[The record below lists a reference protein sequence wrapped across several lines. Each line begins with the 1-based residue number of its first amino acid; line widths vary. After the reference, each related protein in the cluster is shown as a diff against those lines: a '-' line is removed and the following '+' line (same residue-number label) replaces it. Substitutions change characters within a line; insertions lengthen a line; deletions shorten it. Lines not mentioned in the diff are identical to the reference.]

1 MASKMVSS
9 PMYTFRGTMDSQVV
23 NHFCLNVMCFL
34 AVSCHKLSLPRC
46 ACLRSV
52 RVLPS
57 LRPPGSKARGLTLVR
72 ATSQVDTSAVPSS
85 KETVPDTEISI
96 TKTSF
101 GTIGLTVGT
110 ALLSYG
116 FGAYFTI
123 LPGSEWSAIM
133 LTYGFPLAV
142 IGFAL
147 KYAELKP
154 VACVTY
160 KDAFLLRES
169 QATDI
174 LKQVRSDVTRY
185 RYGDEQHLE
194 EALKRIFRYGQGG
207 GISRRYAPRLQNI
220 REEVRGEGRYTLTL
234 VFEAKNL
241 KLSDFEDRQAKFQS
255 FFGPGVIAEI
265 AAGEKADFYEVR
277 LISSDLATTST

>member
-1 MASKMVSS
+1 
-9 PMYTFRGTMDSQVV
+9 
-23 NHFCLNVMCFL
+23 
-34 AVSCHKLSLPRC
+34 
-46 ACLRSV
+46 
-52 RVLPS
+52 
-57 LRPPGSKARGLTLVR
+57 
-72 ATSQVDTSAVPSS
+72 VDTSAAPSS

-207 GISRRYAPRLQNI
+207 GISRRYAPRLQYI

-255 FFGPGVIAEI
+255 FFGPGVNAEI

-277 LISSDLATTST
+277 LITSDLATTST